1 MNRVVLSTIVSALI
15 LSGCGSSSNGDN
27 QGFYVDSAVEGVHYE
42 CDNGKEGTTGADG
55 AFIFTD
61 AKECT
66 FSLAG
71 ITLRVVSGA
80 SLQDGT
86 KILESDPKIAQF
98 LQSLDID
105 GDALKDGIKVNADAL
120 KDALEA
126 LDIKEGELPTE
137 DELKKLITKLKEDNK
152 DFKGKF
158 VTQVE
163 AMKHVGETAIA
174 IATQSGASTKASSIA
189 KLKELYA
196 KSKLEEI
203 FDLDEKKLDNFG
215 DIFEENT
222 CQSGSAVD
230 KNGTKEIK
238 NCKNGDWTVNG
249 TIYHTNGGS
258 ADKHSEEESEVIL
271 AKSDVTIDAPLSTKV
286 TVKEGSSASSHYLT
300 DADHKDHGNA
310 IAAGKFTIN
319 GIDVLVTNIAVSEDQ
334 KDNQTEL
341 TLVGASVSIGDYS
354 FNVDTSKNNT
364 ITITKDENTHE
375 TTSIDGAFHLMDGA
389 GQAVELTLEKDSK
402 DDTVLVIKIDEN
414 GDGKFSEAETLK
426 VELPDSDDGDEH
438 GGSGEAEAPEQ
449 K

>member
-1 MNRVVLSTIVSALI
+1 
-15 LSGCGSSSNGDN
+15 
-27 QGFYVDSAVEGVHYE
+27 
-42 CDNGKEGTTGADG
+42 
-55 AFIFTD
+55 
-61 AKECT
+61 
-66 FSLAG
+66 
-71 ITLRVVSGA
+71 VSGA

-105 GDALKDGIKVNADAL
+105 GDAAKNGIKIDAAAL

-126 LDIKEGELPTE
+126 LDAKAGELPTE

-158 VTQVE
+158 VTQLE
-163 AMKHVGETAIA
+163 AMKHVGETAIT
-174 IATQSGASTKASSIA
+174 IATESGASAKASSIA

-196 KSKLEEI
+196 TAKLKELFGLDDSKMNKLG
-203 FDLDEKKLDNFG
+203 DMLDNQ
-215 DIFEENT
+215 T
-222 CQSGSAVD
+222 CQSGSVTKKD
-230 KNGTKEIK
+230 NTKEAK
-238 NCKNGDWTVNG
+238 NCKNGDWTLNG
-249 TIYHTNGGS
+249 EIYGEDVKLN
-258 ADKHSEEESEVIL
+258 DNEESTILL
-271 AKSDVTIDAPLSTKV
+271 AKSDITLDGPFSTKI
-286 TVKEGSSASSHYLT
+286 TVKEGSSASFHNKT
-300 DADHKDHGNA
+300 DADHNDHVNA

-319 GIDVLVTNIAVSEDQ
+319 GIDVLVTNITISEDV

-354 FNVDTSKNNT
+354 FNIDTSKNNT
-364 ITITKDENTHE
+364 IIGTKDKNTQE
-375 TTSIDGAFHLMDGA
+375 ITSLDGAFHLKDGA

-426 VELPDSDDGDEH
+426 VKLPKNEH
-438 GGSGEAEAPEQ
+438 DNEDGGSGDGESGDGEAPVE

>member
-1 MNRVVLSTIVSALI
+1 MNRIVLSTIVSALM
-15 LSGCGSSSNGDN
+15 LSGCGSSSNGGDN
-27 QGFYVDSAVEGVHYE
+27 QGFYVDSAVEGVHYK

-55 AFIFTD
+55 VFVFTD

-71 ITLRVVSGA
+71 IKLRTVSGS
-80 SLQDGT
+80 SLKDGT

-105 GDALKDGIKVNADAL
+105 GNAAKNGIKIDAAAL

-126 LDIKEGELPTE
+126 LDAKAGELPTE

-158 VTQVE
+158 VTQLE
-163 AMKHVGETAIA
+163 AMKHVGETAIT
-174 IATQSGASTKASSIA
+174 IATESGASAKASSIA

-196 KSKLEEI
+196 TAKLKELFGLDDSKMNKLG
-203 FDLDEKKLDNFG
+203 DMLDNQ
-215 DIFEENT
+215 T
-222 CQSGSAVD
+222 CQSGSVTKKD
-230 KNGTKEIK
+230 NTKEAK
-238 NCKNGDWTVNG
+238 NCKNGDWTLNG
-249 TIYHTNGGS
+249 EIYGEDGGAKGLHS
-258 ADKHSEEESEVIL
+258 SEEFNMLL
-271 AKSDVTIDAPLSTKV
+271 AKSDITLDGPFSTKI
-286 TVKEGSSASSHYLT
+286 TVKEGSSASFHNKT
-300 DADHKDHGNA
+300 DADHNDHVNA

-319 GIDVLVTNIAVSEDQ
+319 GIDVLVTNITISEDV

-354 FNVDTSKNNT
+354 FNIDTSKNNT
-364 ITITKDENTHE
+364 IIGTKDENTQE
-375 TTSIDGAFHLMDGA
+375 ITSLDGAFHLKDGA
-389 GQAVELTLEKDSK
+389 EQAVELTLEKDSE

-426 VELPDSDDGDEH
+426 VELPKDDNTN
-438 GGSGEAEAPEQ
+438 GGSGTSTKQNP
-449 K
+449 